1 MINLNKKAVSPLIA
15 TILLIVV
22 AVILVTIVLTWG
34 KDFAS
39 SSLSTVDDAISD
51 NCVGVSLSISNCT
64 IDADNNQVT
73 FFLRNI
79 STDSYAFPD
88 TEKFKVYLTDSSG
101 NTYASELD
109 LNGTDGVT
117 AITGLNNG
125 EMKAGKAATDVVT
138 PNLVTTTGTI
148 KVTVRPETVCPTDA
162 TATATCTR

>member
-39 SSLSTVDDAISD
+39 SSLSTVDDVVSD

-64 IDADNNQVT
+64 IDAENDQVT

-79 STDSYAFPD
+79 STNSYAFPA

-117 AITGLNNG
+117 AIQGLNNG

-138 PNLVTTTGTI
+138 PSLVTATGTI

-162 TATATCTR
+162 TTTATCTR

>member
-1 MINLNKKAVSPLIA
+1 MINLNKKAISPLIA

-34 KDFAS
+34 KDFTTN
-39 SSLSTVDDAISD
+39 SLSTVDNMISD
-51 NCVGVSLSISNCT
+51 DCVGISLSISNCT
-64 IDADNNQVT
+64 IDPVNNKVT
-73 FFLRNI
+73 FFLRNN
-79 STDSYAFPD
+79 STDSFAFPA

-101 NTYASELD
+101 NTYGSELD
-109 LNGTDGVT
+109 LNGTDGTT

-125 EMKAGKAATDVVT
+125 EMKAGKAATDAFT

-148 KVTVRPETVCPTDA
+148 KVTVRPDTVCPTDA

>member
-39 SSLSTVDDAISD
+39 SSLSTVDDVVSD

-79 STDSYAFPD
+79 STDSYAFPA

-117 AITGLNNG
+117 AIQGLNNG

-138 PNLVTTTGTI
+138 PNLVTATGTI
-148 KVTVRPETVCPTDA
+148 KVTVRPDTVCPTDA